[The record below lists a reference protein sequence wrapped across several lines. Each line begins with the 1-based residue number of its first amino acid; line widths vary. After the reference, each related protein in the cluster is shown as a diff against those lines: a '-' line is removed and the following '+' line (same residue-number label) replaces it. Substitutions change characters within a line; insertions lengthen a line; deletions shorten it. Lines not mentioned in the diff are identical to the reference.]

1 MNSGLHLVSAHS
13 VVALAENLAARI
25 AARPDPFAMET
36 VLVMNFAQGV
46 WLRRFLAERLGI
58 CANID
63 FRSPE
68 SFLERLVRRG
78 RGNAFDRETLAW
90 RIFSKLK
97 EFCAP
102 GAGTPDAMKFGLA
115 GRDDDEIFR
124 RAAELGDL
132 FWRYQSFRPEMIRDW
147 CENAPAPSGV
157 SPDFL
162 AEYCRQKNLW
172 RALDFGGEKPPAVA
186 WLEMLANP
194 APLAG
199 MPARIF
205 VFAPSALPRIH
216 FELLEKLSAETEV
229 VLCYHNL
236 SAFLWTD
243 SKEQKKILRERL
255 RAKKS
260 GKKTSVENADFS
272 EEGNELLAAWGKAAK
287 PLAARLIDSGALDHE
302 SNLDAPPE
310 RDSLLHALQR
320 SIRDDVPARECR
332 FEPASGDDSLKI
344 LVAPSPLREMEI
356 LRDELLARF
365 ADDSSLRP
373 RDVLVTLADF
383 DTYAPFVRAAFENSG
398 IPFSVADRAGTEI
411 FPCAA
416 AFLEILQV
424 ARGELRLDEVL
435 SLLDPESVRSG
446 LGLSDDEVFALRRV
460 LNEAGVRW
468 GSDEEFRRR
477 RIFGENV
484 PAIAEAMRVPAETL
498 AANNSWRFGMRRLAL
513 GYFFDVEEDG
523 ATFDFGDRLRAAPF
537 PALREEAPSAL
548 GKFSRLLDVLEKL
561 ANAFSE
567 KEIRSVPEWCDFLAE
582 TLADGIF
589 SGVENGA
596 NVLRSALAGTA
607 AAAKNVGGGD
617 ESRVPACTLAA
628 FCVALERL
636 DWSAGRTSGG
646 MLRGKVTFCRM
657 QPLRNIPARVVAVCG
672 LSSGAFPRTGTKNA
686 LDLLSFSAKNF
697 PDGSALWDRSSRDD
711 DCLLFL
717 ENILAAKD
725 SLMLSYVG
733 RNAVDGKALPPS
745 VPLSKLRDFLGELT
759 GEISPSDEKSDAVGA
774 PEFETL
780 HHLHGFAPDYFSG
793 KNPKLFSFSRAD
805 YLTAKTAQAAA
816 TAKPVP
822 AGTPER
828 RRIPFA
834 FPKTLSVRELADF
847 FKSPATFVCK
857 FGLGAANEFSGE
869 KMPTDDPRNGV
880 SALEICRL
888 HKFIFEKKLAES
900 QGERNSPAE
909 NFEDAERRFYAAEL
923 DAGRAPAMSQE
934 AERCKDFEKKIADK
948 DALSQV
954 FSGKFLPLRDGEVP
968 AALNVKCGGNAGTTL
983 RLQTDFANLRR
994 DESGALFL
1002 PLVGKRKLD
1011 WRVAVETFVA
1021 AAALVEAFPRERFL
1035 VEYFLPDEKMP
1046 AAITSETFPRAKMSI
1061 HDLVEFFAKTVS
1073 TPPLFFTQLPVY
1085 SKEKDL
1091 EKIEN
1096 DPEIFVDAASKA
1108 WAGIS
1113 HDAGEIFVFGENAET
1128 TLEGNLRDV
1137 VFPFAYK
1144 IYSAFVPA
1152 PH

>member
-13 VVALAENLAARI
+13 VVALAENLAARL
-25 AARPDPFAMET
+25 AARPDPFATET

-78 RGNAFDRETLAW
+78 RGNAFDRETLEW

-97 EFCAP
+97 EFCAA
-102 GAGTPDAMKFGLA
+102 GAGTPDEMKFGLA
-115 GRDDDEIFR
+115 GRSDDEIFR

-147 CENAPAPSGV
+147 CENAPEPSGV

-162 AEYCRQKNLW
+162 AEYRRQKTLW

-186 WLEMLANP
+186 WLEMLQNP

-199 MPARIF
+199 TPARIF

-216 FELLEKLSAETEV
+216 FELLEKLSAQTEV

-236 SAFLWTD
+236 SAFLWTE

-255 RAKKS
+255 RARK
-260 GKKTSVENADFS
+260 GRKKTSAESADFS

-287 PLAARLIDSGALDHE
+287 PLAAQLIDTGALDHE
-302 SNLDAPPE
+302 SNLDSPPE

-320 SIRDDVPARECR
+320 TIRDDVPARESR
-332 FEPASGDDSLKI
+332 FKPASGDDSLKI

-356 LRDELLARF
+356 LRDELIARF
-365 ADDSSLRP
+365 AADPSLRP
-373 RDVLVTLADF
+373 RDVLVTLADL
-383 DTYAPFVRAAFENSG
+383 DTYAPFVRAAFESSG

-435 SLLDPESVRSG
+435 SLLDPECVRSG
-446 LGLSDDEVFALRRV
+446 LGLGDDEVFALRRV

-468 GSDEEFRRR
+468 GVDEEFRRR
-477 RIFGENV
+477 RIFGENA
-484 PAIAEAMRVPAETL
+484 PAIAEEMRVPAETR

-513 GYFFDVEEDG
+513 GYFFDVEEES
-523 ATFDFGDRLRAAPF
+523 AAADFGGRLRVSPF

-561 ANAFSE
+561 ADAFSE
-567 KEIRSVPEWCDFLAE
+567 KEIRSVPEWCEFLAG
-582 TLADGIF
+582 TVADGIF
-589 SGVENGA
+589 SDVENGA
-596 NVLRSALAGTA
+596 TVLRSALAGMA
-607 AAAKNVGGGD
+607 NAAKNAACGD
-617 ESRVPACTLAA
+617 DARVPACTLAA

-636 DWSAGRTSGG
+636 DWSAGRASGG

-672 LSSGAFPRTGTKNA
+672 LSSGAFPRTGTKKA
-686 LDLLSFSAKNF
+686 LDLISFPAKNF
-697 PDGSALWDRSSRDD
+697 PDGSARWDRSSRDD

-725 SLMLSYVG
+725 SLLLSYVG
-733 RNAVDGKALPPS
+733 RDAVNGQAIPPS

-759 GEISPSDEKSDAVGA
+759 GEISPNDEKSDAVGA

-780 HHLHGFAPDYFSG
+780 HHLHGFAPDYFSK

-805 YLTAKTAQAAA
+805 YLTAESARNAAN
-816 TAKPVP
+816 AKAA
-822 AGTPER
+822 AGTPVR
-828 RRIPFA
+828 RCIPFPL
-834 FPKTLSVRELADF
+834 PKTLSVRELADF

-857 FGLGAANEFSGE
+857 FGLGAANEFFAE
-869 KMPTDDPRNGV
+869 KMPTDDPV
-880 SALEICRL
+880 DDASALDICLL
-888 HKFIFEKKLAES
+888 HRVIFEKNLAEAQS
-900 QGERNSPAE
+900 EKRPPAE
-909 NFEDAERRFYAAEL
+909 NFADTERKFYAAEL

-934 AERCKDFEKKIADK
+934 ADRLEKFKGKICDAD
-948 DALSQV
+948 AIARV
-954 FSGKFLPLRDGEVP
+954 FSARFLPLRDGEAP
-968 AALNVKCGGNAGTTL
+968 AALTVEYGGNAGTTL
-983 RLQTDFANLRR
+983 CLQTDFANLRR
-994 DESGALFL
+994 DENGALFL
-1002 PLVGKRKLD
+1002 PLVGKKNFD
-1011 WRVAVETFVA
+1011 WRVAVETFIA
-1021 AAALVEAFPRERFL
+1021 AAVLAGAFPRERFS
-1035 VEYFLPDEKMP
+1035 VKYFLPSESLP
-1046 AAITSETFPRAKMSI
+1046 VEITSETFPHAKMSI
-1061 HDLVEFFAKTVS
+1061 QNLVEFFAKTVS
-1073 TPPLFFTQLPVY
+1073 TPPLFFKQLPVY

-1096 DPEIFVDAASKA
+1096 DPEIFVDAARNA
-1108 WAGIS
+1108 WAKSS
-1113 HDAGEIFVFGENAET
+1113 HDASELFVFGEDAET
-1128 TLEGNLRDV
+1128 TLEDNLREV
-1137 VFPFAYK
+1137 VFPFAYN
-1144 IYSAFVPA
+1144 IYCAFVPA
-1152 PH
+1152 PR